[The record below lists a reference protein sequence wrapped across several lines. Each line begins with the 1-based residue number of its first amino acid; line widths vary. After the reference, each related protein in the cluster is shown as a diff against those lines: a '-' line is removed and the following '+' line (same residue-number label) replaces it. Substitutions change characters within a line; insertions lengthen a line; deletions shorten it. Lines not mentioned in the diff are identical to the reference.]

1 MSVHYVPAKR
11 PPTPDIMG
19 AMLEAKVAPEQIELE
34 SIQTNG
40 GTQMRAGLNAE
51 TVGEYMQTLRDSDQA
66 WPFPPV
72 TVYYDGENYWLG
84 DGFHRVAAAR
94 QTGRT
99 GSIPAEIRAGTRR
112 DAVLYA
118 AGANANHGLR
128 RTNADKRQ
136 AVETLLR
143 DEEWAKWSD
152 SEIARRCAVD
162 HKTVSNVRSILGISQ
177 DAPTERTVTRGSQ
190 TYTQN
195 TANIGS
201 NQPAYAP
208 IWKLER
214 VVSETAFRYYA
225 SYETRYACD
234 DMRACAKTRDGG
246 GFWRACERAMPP
258 DIGEWRRGD
267 LAQAINN
274 VAAQIEAPAPTPA
287 KLQPAA
293 WPGFSA
299 HTWDGYSDWD
309 DDDQAEYEALAPTWR
324 LPRTEFNDLV
334 ENKKITRW
342 RVAARLGS
350 ERPDNLAWSLQDIAR
365 RLRLRERSSPAA
377 DDAWRADIA
386 ERQAAAEEAERQAQ
400 AASVPNVPQTGM
412 NQLFVKGSLRR
423 WLGDRYAAQDDP
435 ALHMY
440 QMLDHWLKGAWLYD
454 LEAFTATLPAGWTQD
469 ALDQAIQELHAH
481 FAPDEDDAPAE
492 PVISLDELEMVS
504 SVTGP
509 TGWTDPAPEH
519 ELDSYDEES
528 PTVAARRMNKLHTLK
543 VRFAETIDLLDDF
556 GELTGRHT
564 ATLAVG
570 RELAHLIDLLDAEM
584 DALGGA

>member
-1 MSVHYVPAKR
+1 M
-11 PPTPDIMG
+11 
-19 AMLEAKVAPEQIELE
+19 
-34 SIQTNG
+34 
-40 GTQMRAGLNAE
+40 
-51 TVGEYMQTLRDSDQA
+51 
-66 WPFPPV
+66 
-72 TVYYDGENYWLG
+72 
-84 DGFHRVAAAR
+84 
-94 QTGRT
+94 
-99 GSIPAEIRAGTRR
+99 
-112 DAVLYA
+112 
-118 AGANANHGLR
+118 
-128 RTNADKRQ
+128 
-136 AVETLLR
+136 
-143 DEEWAKWSD
+143 
-152 SEIARRCAVD
+152 
-162 HKTVSNVRSILGISQ
+162 
-177 DAPTERTVTRGSQ
+177 
-190 TYTQN
+190 
-195 TANIGS
+195 
-201 NQPAYAP
+201 
-208 IWKLER
+208 
-214 VVSETAFRYYA
+214 SETAFRYYA

-440 QMLDHWLKGAWLYD
+440 QMLDNWLAGSWLAD
-454 LEAFTATLPAGWTQD
+454 REDFTATLPDGWTQD
-469 ALDQAIQELHAH
+469 ALDQAIRELHVH
-481 FAPDEDDAPAE
+481 FAPDEDEEAAPPVQDTERPVSSLNDLAVVDSVTAPALNIPMPNWE
-492 PVISLDELEMVS
+492 AGRQP
-504 SVTGP
+504 
-509 TGWTDPAPEH
+509 DPAPENP
-519 ELDSYDEES
+519 LDSYDDES
-528 PTVAARRMNKLHTLK
+528 ATLAAKRMNKLHTLK
-543 VRFAETIDLLDDF
+543 VRFNDTIDLLDDF
-556 GELTGRHT
+556 GDLTGRHT
-564 ATLAVG
+564 ASLMAK
-570 RELAHLIDLLDAEM
+570 RELTHLVEILDSEM
-584 DALGGA
+584 DALEKGLRGV